1 MHNNR
6 GIALLITIS
15 VTAILV
21 TVALEYNRRAR
32 FAVIS
37 TAAMRNRMTMSY
49 MASSGIQA
57 AMAMLVKDKNDT
69 NTDSL
74 MDDWADPEK
83 MAEVLEAIP
92 FESGEIT
99 VTITDELG
107 KIQVNALVNFPESRQ
122 FNEAQRQLWDRLLMH
137 IGDEEKMQEDNAPP
151 AIINSLKDWLD
162 SGDDDAVT
170 GLSGAESSYY
180 EDLEP
185 AYTPRNGPIPDLN
198 ELLLIKGI
206 TPELFHGSEERPG
219 LAPYLTTHGM
229 IPGAGTSFSYP
240 GKININTAALPVLVA
255 ILPLESQ
262 DVAQVLHDFR
272 QEMAAGEDVTDISDG
287 TWYKEIPG
295 LSDVKLNTNLITTS
309 SDVFRITSSATNNS
323 FKLTVTAVVQRVK
336 NAKTGKW
343 TCEILSRQLV

>member
-1 MHNNR
+1 V
-6 GIALLITIS
+6 A
-15 VTAILV
+15 
-21 TVALEYNRRAR
+21 VALEYNRRAR

-37 TAAMRNRMTMSY
+37 TAATRNRMTMSY

-57 AMAMLVKDKNDT
+57 AMAMLVKDKDDN
-69 NTDSL
+69 NTDSF

-83 MAEVLEAIP
+83 IAEVLEAIP
-92 FESGEIT
+92 FESGEIS
-99 VTITDELG
+99 VTITDELS
-107 KIQVNALVNFPESRQ
+107 KIQINALVNFPESRQ

-137 IGDEEKMQEDNAPP
+137 IGDEENMQEDSEPL

-162 SGDDDAVT
+162 SGDDDAVS

-185 AYTPRNGPIPDLN
+185 AYSPRNGPIPDLN

-206 TPELFHGSEERPG
+206 TPELFHGTEEQPG

-229 IPGAGTSFSYP
+229 IPGAGTSFRYP
-240 GKININTAALPVLVA
+240 GKINISTAELPVLVA
-255 ILPLESQ
+255 ILPLESE
-262 DVAQVLHDFR
+262 DIAQVINDFR
-272 QEMAAGEDVTDISDG
+272 QEMADGKDVTDILDG

-295 LSDVKLNTNLITTS
+295 LSDIKLNTNLITTS
-309 SDVFRITSSATNNS
+309 SDVFQVTSTATNNS
-323 FKLTVTAVVQRVK
+323 ISLTVTAVVQRVK

-343 TCEILSRQLV
+343 TCTILSWQTA